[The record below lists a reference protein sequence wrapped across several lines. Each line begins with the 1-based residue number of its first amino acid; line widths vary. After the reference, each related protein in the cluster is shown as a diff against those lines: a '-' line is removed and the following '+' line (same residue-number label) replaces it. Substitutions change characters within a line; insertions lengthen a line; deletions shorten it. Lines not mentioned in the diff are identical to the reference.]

1 MIYINKQTE
10 PERLSEF
17 KRKNAN
23 ATYDS
28 QEFKPYISRLN
39 KELVAEQNAYVPI
52 VVAELMKI
60 VLIMSI

>member
-10 PERLSEF
+10 PEWLSEF

-39 KELVAEQNAYVPI
+39 KELVAEQKCLCAYCC
-52 VVAELMKI
+52 
-60 VLIMSI
+60 

>member
-10 PERLSEF
+10 PEWLSEF

-39 KELVAEQNAYVPI
+39 K
-52 VVAELMKI
+52 
-60 VLIMSI
+60 